1 MQDEMASGEEDEDM
15 NKSDLLNVDE
25 WVLKIHIVALDS
37 TEMSYFTWHGFLW
50 CVVISCRGLERPASA
65 ASQTSIVVNERLQEL
80 IKLFKERTGRAK
92 ERLVDPDESDD
103 ESPSACEQTFI
114 CGLFYCNSSVM

>member
-1 MQDEMASGEEDEDM
+1 M
-15 NKSDLLNVDE
+15 
-25 WVLKIHIVALDS
+25 
-37 TEMSYFTWHGFLW
+37 
-50 CVVISCRGLERPASA
+50 
-65 ASQTSIVVNERLQEL
+65 NERLQEL

-114 CGLFYCNSSVM
+114 CGLFYCNSSVMSGQG

>member
-1 MQDEMASGEEDEDM
+1 MAPGEEDENM
-15 NKSDLLNVDE
+15 NNSDLLNVDE
-25 WVLKIHIVALDS
+25 WVFKNPHSCFRLNWDVNLTD
-37 TEMSYFTWHGFLW
+37 FLW

-80 IKLFKERTGRAK
+80 VKLFKERTDRAK

-103 ESPSACEQTFI
+103 ESPSACA
-114 CGLFYCNSSVM
+114 